1 MSNTTPATTI
11 AAASQNDV
19 RTPATEFWR
28 KFKQKLAV
36 GAGIFVLLLV
46 VVAIFAPG
54 SCRSTPRTSSTT
66 TRSTPAPR

>member
-11 AAASQNDV
+11 AAASQNDAHARHRV
-19 RTPATEFWR
+19 LAQ
-28 KFKQKLAV
+28 KKQKLAV